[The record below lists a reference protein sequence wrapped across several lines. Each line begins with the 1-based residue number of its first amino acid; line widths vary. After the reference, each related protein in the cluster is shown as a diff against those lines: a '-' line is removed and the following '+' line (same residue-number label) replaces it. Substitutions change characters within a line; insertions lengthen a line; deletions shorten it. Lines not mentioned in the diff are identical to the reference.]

1 MNDAGVGRGL
11 HVYLDTVHTCRMDQK
26 PLRVPI
32 SVASRRGVSWLSET
46 AAGRRVVLTR
56 FGAVQAVVDSAE
68 RIDEGAARIRD
79 AARLVVERYAEA
91 GLGRANTVALADAC
105 AKLGLDPARVRARAE
120 ALRER

>member
-1 MNDAGVGRGL
+1 
-11 HVYLDTVHTCRMDQK
+11 MDKK

-32 SVASRRGVSWLSET
+32 SVASQRGVSWLSET
-46 AAGRRVVLTR
+46 AAERRVVLTR

-79 AARLVVERYAEA
+79 GARLVVERYAEA

-105 AKLGLDPARVRARAE
+105 AKLGLDPARVRTRAE